1 MKLSPQC
8 QTIFDHLLRGGTI
21 STMEAMRDF
30 GCCRLSERI
39 RELESTGIVIDRER
53 VKIGRKTYTRYSYHT
68 LNQHQVSPVTIRE
81 YGWVGSPFEHNP

>member
-8 QTIFDHLLRGGTI
+8 QTIFDHLLSGGTI
-21 STMEAMRDF
+21 STLEAMRDF

-39 RELESTGIVIDRER
+39 REIEATGIVIDRER

-68 LNQHQVSPVTIRE
+68 KRITQVNEDGSVSG
-81 YGWVGSPFEHNP
+81 YVYNDFGWPA